1 MSKTIIQGLRE
12 TLPADIYELAM
23 KYADPKHKAHKRNWD
38 EDETNYPIDKGFH
51 WDDTDE
57 GYYFWGLIT
66 NGKYQEAR
74 ELLQQQKA
82 EAQQAE
88 PEPAPD
94 LFQTVKAAVKEAL
107 AERDAE
113 HEKRM
118 AEMWKKM
125 SESAI
130 CMDAPVSEAA
140 PQPDTT
146 APRLL
151 TEEEVKRVKVTH
163 FQTEKRGWVGEDSFL
178 ANSKIYYLGKD
189 FTYGDKEFTYGDIF
203 MERKAGYIF
212 IYKGH
217 LNPQSK

>member
-23 KYADPKHKAHKRNWD
+23 KYADPKHKAHR
-38 EDETNYPIDKGFH
+38 EDWETYKSNNPIVNGFH
-51 WDDTDE
+51 WNDTDE

-113 HEKRM
+113 HDKLIAEEWKR
-118 AEMWKKM
+118 M
-125 SESAI
+125 SESAM
-130 CMDAPVSEAA
+130 CMDAPVSETA

-146 APRLL
+146 TPRLL
-151 TEEEVKRVKVTH
+151 TEEEVERVKVTH
-163 FQTEKRGWVGEDSFL
+163 RNTDIKGWVEDSAFVFN
-178 ANSKIYYLGKD
+178 ANIYYLGKCD
-189 FTYGDKEFTYGDIF
+189 VEGDMF
-203 MERKAGYIF
+203 MERGKYCIRF
-212 IYKGH
+212 YKGH